1 MTNPREIQTL
11 SMKDSGGGA
20 AGRAALPRSPGIRV
34 APSLLAADFSK
45 LAEEIAVVERAG
57 AEILHLDVM
66 DGHFV
71 PNLSF
76 GIPVIASLRAH
87 SRMCF
92 DVHLMIENPQRY
104 VEAFVRAGCDHVT
117 FHLEAT
123 IPPSDAPGGSGL
135 PGRILPV
142 VSFPEAARRASV
154 LIDRLH
160 ALGVTAGVC
169 LNPATP
175 AEAVLPVLPEADM
188 ILVMSVWPGFGGQAF
203 MPEVLATV
211 SALKSRLRPDQR
223 LEIDGGIASATVGL
237 AVRAGADTLVAG
249 SAVFNGRD
257 AGVSYADL
265 LRRAETSLSG
275 GQAVERT

>member
-1 MTNPREIQTL
+1 
-11 SMKDSGGGA
+11 MKASGGVP
-20 AGRAALPRSPGIRV
+20 AGRAALLRSPRIRV

-45 LAEEIAVVERAG
+45 PAEEVAVVERAG
-57 AEILHLDVM
+57 AEVLHLDVM

-104 VEAFVRAGCDHVT
+104 VEAFVKAGCDHVT
-117 FHLEAT
+117 FHLEAMM
-123 IPPSDAPGGSGL
+123 PPSDASGGPAL
-135 PGRILPV
+135 PGRTLPAT
-142 VSFPEAARRASV
+142 SFPEAARRASV
-154 LIDRLH
+154 LIDRIH

-175 AEAVLPVLPEADM
+175 AEAVLPALPEADM

-203 MPEVLATV
+203 MPEVLPVV
-211 SALKSRLRPDQR
+211 SALKPRLRPDQR

-257 AGVSYADL
+257 AAAAYADL
-265 LRRAETSLSG
+265 LRRAETARAG
-275 GQAVERT
+275 GEAVERR